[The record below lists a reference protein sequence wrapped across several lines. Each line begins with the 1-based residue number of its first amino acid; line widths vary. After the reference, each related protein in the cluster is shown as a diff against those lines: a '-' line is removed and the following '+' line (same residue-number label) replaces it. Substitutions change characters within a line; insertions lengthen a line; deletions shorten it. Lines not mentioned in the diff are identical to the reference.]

1 MKKKHYTNHILNSV
15 IPVFLALFIGA
26 MIILS
31 IKENPFTTYWVLVKK
46 SLFTAKGFATTLHYA
61 APMILT
67 GLAIAVTFKANIFNM
82 GVEGQ
87 FLVGGFFA
95 GVVGSMI
102 SGLDPVT
109 TKIICM
115 LVGIICGM
123 LFALIPALLKAYYRV
138 DELVVTLMLNYAMIK
153 ILEFLATGPFRNQ
166 GSGYVCTVTVSQV
179 SMFTRIGNTRLTGFF
194 FVVLGVFVVMF
205 LVMKKSKL
213 GYEIDAIG
221 LNPSFAE
228 AVGMRVKKK
237 VIILM
242 LISGALAGLA
252 GSGYMLSE
260 QYKYSLSFSGV
271 PGIGWDGMLIAL
283 LGSHSP
289 VGIFFAAI
297 FYSVLKTGSDNIN
310 LYTSVPNEIIGLIQS
325 LIILF
330 LAIKVLGDKGML
342 GSLLKRKKV
351 KEVK

>member
-1 MKKKHYTNHILNSV
+1 MKKNHYLTHILNSI
-15 IPVFLALFIGA
+15 IPALLALLVGA
-26 MIILS
+26 IVILS
-31 IKENPFTTYWVLVKK
+31 IKENPLTTYWILVKK
-46 SLFTAKGFATTLHYA
+46 SLFTVKGFSSTLHYA

-95 GVVGSMI
+95 GVVGSMV
-102 SGLDPVT
+102 GGMDPIT
-109 TKIICM
+109 SKIICM
-115 LVGIICGM
+115 VVGMIFGM

-166 GSGYVCTVTVSQV
+166 GSGYVCTDTVCQN
-179 SMFTRIGNTRLTGFF
+179 SMFTRFGNTRLTGFF
-194 FVVLGVFVVMF
+194 FIVMAVFAVMYI
-205 LVMKKSKL
+205 LMKRSKL

-237 VIILM
+237 IIILM

-260 QYKYSLSFSGV
+260 QYKYTLSFSGV

-310 LYTSVPNEIIGLIQS
+310 LYTTVPNEIIGLIQS

-330 LAIKVLGDKGML
+330 LAVKILTDKGVF
-342 GSLLKRKKV
+342 GSLSKFKKV

>member
-1 MKKKHYTNHILNSV
+1 MKKKSTLNNLLNSA
-15 IPVFLALFIGA
+15 IPVLLALLVGA
-26 MIILS
+26 IVILS
-31 IKENPFTTYWVLVKK
+31 IKENPLTTYWVLVKK
-46 SLFTAKGFATTLHYA
+46 SLFTLKGFSSTLHYA
-61 APMILT
+61 GPMILT

-95 GVVGSMI
+95 GVVGSMV
-102 SGLDPVT
+102 GGFDPIT
-109 TKIICM
+109 SKIIVL
-115 LVGIICGM
+115 LVGMLCGM
-123 LFALIPALLKAYYRV
+123 LFALIPALLKAYFRV

-153 ILEFLATGPFRNQ
+153 VLEFLATGPFRNQ
-166 GSGYVCTVTVSQV
+166 GSGYVCTDTVSQS
-179 SMFTRIGNTRLTGFF
+179 SMFTRAGNTRLTGFF
-194 FVVLGVFVVMF
+194 FIVMAVFALMY

-260 QYKYSLSFSGV
+260 QYKYTLSFSGT

-310 LYTSVPNEIIGLIQS
+310 LYTNVPNEIIGLIQS

-330 LAIKVLGDKGML
+330 LAVKVLGDKGVFD
-342 GSLLKRKKV
+342 SLLKRKHV